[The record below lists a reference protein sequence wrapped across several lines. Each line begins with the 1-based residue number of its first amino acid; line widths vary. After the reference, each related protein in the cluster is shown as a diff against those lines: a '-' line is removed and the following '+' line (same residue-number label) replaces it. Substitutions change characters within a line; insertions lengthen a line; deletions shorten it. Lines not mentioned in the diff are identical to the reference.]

1 MTEHPLTFE
10 IEIEIAAPPEAVW
23 QALAT
28 GNGISAWM
36 MATDL
41 EEHAG
46 GSVVFHMG
54 DADSKGSIVSYE
66 APHRLVYE
74 EPDWADLAGHGDK
87 EVPPLVTE
95 FVVEARSGGT
105 CVVKVVSSA
114 FGTGADWEN
123 EFFREMGQGWA
134 PSFQV
139 LKRYAERHAGLLATG
154 FELRAEEPAPTAS
167 VWALLDRGA
176 ELGTVETTGEAFVL
190 VGLTD
195 PVPGYLLL
203 RAMTDEA
210 SGTSLA
216 WVNGYLYGPDGPG
229 AVDAVRDDVRAWLA
243 GMPAS

>member
-1 MTEHPLTFE
+1 MTQQPLTFE
-10 IEIEIAAPPEAVW
+10 FEIEIAAPPEVVW
-23 QALAT
+23 QAIAT

-41 EEHAG
+41 EEQAG

-54 DADSKGSIVSYE
+54 DVDSKGTVVSYE
-66 APHRLVYE
+66 APYRLVYE
-74 EPDWADLAGHGDK
+74 EPGWADLAGHGDE

-123 EFFREMGQGWA
+123 EFFREMGKGWA
-134 PSFQV
+134 PCFDV

-154 FELRAEEPAPTAS
+154 FELRAEHPAPMAS
-167 VWALLDRGA
+167 VRAFFDRSG
-176 ELGTVETTGEAFVL
+176 ELGAIETSGEAFAL
-190 VGLTD
+190 VGITD

-203 RAMTDEA
+203 RAVTDEE
-210 SGTSLA
+210 SGDSLA

-229 AVDAVRDDVRAWLA
+229 AVDTVRENVRSWLA
-243 GMPAS
+243 GATSS